1 MLLFF
6 NFRAWHYL
14 RILLS
19 LTMICLTQIQLANQQ
34 LQLLIIIHSTMIYA
48 QLNVIK
54 TEEELFIIEYF
65 KFYLLVL
72 F

>member
-1 MLLFF
+1 
-6 NFRAWHYL
+6 
-14 RILLS
+14 
-19 LTMICLTQIQLANQQ
+19 MICLTQIQLANQQ